1 MGNDDFGYP
10 VHVVYVFNHGETIDA
25 QYWMTHDAQNRWG
38 IVAVCRP
45 RR

>member
-1 MGNDDFGYP
+1 MTVDS
-10 VHVVYVFNHGETIDA
+10 
-25 QYWMTHDAQNRWG
+25 QYWMTHDAQNQWW